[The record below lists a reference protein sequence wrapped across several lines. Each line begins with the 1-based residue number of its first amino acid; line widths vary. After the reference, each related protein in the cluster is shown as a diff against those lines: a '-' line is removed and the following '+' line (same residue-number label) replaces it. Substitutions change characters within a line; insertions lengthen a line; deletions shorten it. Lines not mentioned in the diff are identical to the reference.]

1 VKGERILVLAP
12 LGRDGALAEQAL
24 GGGGLTARACT
35 DIDDLCREIAAG
47 AGAAVLTEEALSPAA
62 AARLEAT
69 LAEQPPWSDLPLI
82 IFGKSELSIGH
93 AANVTLLD
101 RPVRIRTL
109 LSAARTAL
117 RARRR
122 QYQARD
128 LLTVLERSVRDRDQ
142 FLAMLGHELRNP
154 ISAILTASE
163 LMDRAAGGQLDRER
177 VVIARQVRLLSRL
190 VDDLL
195 DVSRVTHGKIP
206 LQQENVDLRP
216 LVQRVAQGFEKAARL
231 QGVQLICT
239 PGADPLIVRGDPLR
253 LEQIVANLTSNA
265 VKYTNGGGRV
275 ELRLEREQGEAV
287 LRVRDTGVGI
297 SAGMLPRV
305 FDLFAQ
311 APGALDRAQG
321 GMGIGLTLVKRL
333 VELHG
338 GTVQAA
344 SDGPGRGSEFAV
356 RFPRARSGAER
367 AAEAIPRSV
376 RASRG
381 LRVVIA
387 EDNVDSRDL
396 LQFALEQLGHRVEPC
411 NDGASAIECAVAG
424 KPDAM
429 LIDLGLPGNDGYQVA
444 RAVRE
449 ALGGTVR
456 LVALTGY
463 GQPGDRERA
472 LAAGFD
478 VFLVKPAEIDAVERA
493 LSASA

>member
-1 VKGERILVLAP
+1 MTGERILVLAP
-12 LGRDGALAEQAL
+12 FGRDGALAEQAL
-24 GGGGLTARACT
+24 GAGGLEARACR
-35 DIDDLCREIAAG
+35 DIEDLCREIAAG
-47 AGAAVLTEEALSPAA
+47 AGAAVLTEEALFPAA
-62 AARLEAT
+62 AARLEAA

-82 IFGKSELSIGH
+82 VFGKGESSIGH

-109 LSAARTAL
+109 LSAARAAL

-128 LLTVLERSVRDRDQ
+128 LLAVLEGSVRDRDQ

-163 LMDRAAGGQLDRER
+163 LMDRTGGEQFDRER
-177 VVIARQVRLLSRL
+177 VVVARQVRLLSRL

-195 DVSRVTHGKIP
+195 EVSRVTHGKIP
-206 LQQENVDLRP
+206 LQEENVDLRR

-231 QGVQLICT
+231 QGVQLVCAA
-239 PGADPLIVRGDPLR
+239 GEDPVIVRGDPLR
-253 LEQIVANLTSNA
+253 LEQIVANLVSNA
-265 VKYTNGGGRV
+265 VKYTNSGGRV
-275 ELRLEREQGEAV
+275 ELRLERERGEAL

-311 APGALDRAQG
+311 A
-321 GMGIGLTLVKRL
+321 RL
-333 VELHG
+333 PL
-338 GTVQAA
+338 
-344 SDGPGRGSEFAV
+344 
-356 RFPRARSGAER
+356 ARSGAER
-367 AAEAIPRSV
+367 AVEGVPRS
-376 RASRG
+376 RGASRG
-381 LRVVIA
+381 LHVVIA
-387 EDNVDSRDL
+387 EDNLDSRDL
-396 LQFALEQLGHRVEPC
+396 LQLALEQLGHRVEPC
-411 NDGASAIECAVAG
+411 EDGVSAIERAVAG

-456 LVALTGY
+456 LIALTGY

-478 VFLVKPAEIDAVERA
+478 AFLVKPAEIDVVERA
-493 LSASA
+493 LHASA